1 MPTLVNARKHTNK
14 KRLQESAWRLPPFY
28 APSLLL
34 CGLTGREI
42 CTRLGDVKASMSCSL
57 ESRNFRKD
65 LS

>member
-1 MPTLVNARKHTNK
+1 MLTLE
-14 KRLQESAWRLPPFY
+14 KREKAYKQKLLKESACRRTHFY
-28 APSLLL
+28 ALSLLL

-42 CTRLGDVKASMSCSL
+42 RTRLGDVKASISCSL